1 MARYI
6 QDIYLNKPD
15 NFVFYT
21 MNDFFLKTGFVLTD
35 WRGEQIY
42 FAGNPNQEGC
52 KCLKWSYTNG
62 MFHLEAWIKGRIE
75 GDEWDLNG
83 SEYGPQKAIF
93 RQNLEQLFRV
103 LQGSVSQL
111 PASNTPISPINSSIP
126 SQDKDY
132 SNFAVIS
139 FVFGILSIVMIF
151 APLFSIVMGIAG
163 IVLSKDGCKSSQATL
178 AKAGRICSI
187 IGIIGSSL
195 YILFIILYFFF
206 FIFITFISLL
216 SA

>member
-6 QDIYLNKPD
+6 QEIYLNKPD

-42 FAGNPNQEGC
+42 FSGNPNQEGC
-52 KCLKWSYTNG
+52 QCIKWLYTNG
-62 MFHLEAWIKGRIE
+62 MFHLEAWIKGRTE

-83 SEYGPQKAIF
+83 SEYGPQKATF

-103 LQGSVSQL
+103 LQESVPQP
-111 PASNTPISPINSSIP
+111 PADNTAVSPINSSISP
-126 SQDKDY
+126 QDKDY
-132 SNFAVIS
+132 SNSAVIS
-139 FVFGILSIVMIF
+139 FVFGILSIVMVF

-163 IVLSKDGCKSSQATL
+163 IVLSKDGRKSSQATL
-178 AKAGRICSI
+178 AKAGRICGI

-195 YILFIILYFFF
+195 YFIFIILYFFF
-206 FIFITFISLL
+206 IILITFLNV
-216 SA
+216 

>member
-42 FAGNPNQEGC
+42 FSGNPNQEGC

-62 MFHLEAWIKGRIE
+62 MFHLEAWIKGRTE

-83 SEYGPQKAIF
+83 SEYGPQKAAF
-93 RQNLEQLFRV
+93 QQNLEQLFRV
-103 LQGSVSQL
+103 LQGAVPQS
-111 PASNTPISPINSSIP
+111 PAYSMAISPINSSIP
-126 SQDKDY
+126 PQDKDY
-132 SNFAVIS
+132 SNSAVIS
-139 FVFGILSIVMIF
+139 FVFGILSIVMVF

-163 IVLSKDGCKSSQATL
+163 ILLSKDGRKSSQATL
-178 AKAGRICSI
+178 AKAGRICGI

-195 YILFIILYFFF
+195 YFAFIILYFFF
-206 FIFITFISLL
+206 IMLITFL
-216 SA
+216 SI